1 MVAVTGKSAKKA
13 QIRRGMSD
21 VVFDTIVVI
30 ILLLVL
36 VIIGYPLIFVLS
48 ASFSEPFAVISGQVW
63 LFPVGFTT
71 LGYETIFGDAALT
84 RSFLNSVYVTVLGT
98 TINII
103 FTILAAYPLS
113 VKDFYG
119 RNVFM
124 GIFTFTMFFSGGL
137 IPFFLLIRDLGL
149 YNTYWA
155 LVLPGAISVFNV
167 IIARTFFQNSIPY
180 ELYEAA
186 ELDGCSDL
194 VYLLRVVI
202 PLSTPIIA
210 VLVLFYAVG
219 HWNAFFHHMIFLR
232 DRELFTFQIV
242 LRNILILNQTNEM
255 IVDADAMRRMQ
266 GLADLLRFSL
276 IIVSSVPMLVLYP
289 FIQKHFV
296 RGVMIGA
303 IKG

>member
-1 MVAVTGKSAKKA
+1 MVATKSNR
-13 QIRRGMSD
+13 IRRAKSD
-21 VVFDTIVVI
+21 VIFDVVI
-30 ILLLVL
+30 YTFLIAIL

-48 ASFSEPFAVISGQVW
+48 ASFSDPFAVISGQVW
-63 LFPVGFTT
+63 LFPVNFTL
-71 LGYETIFGDAALT
+71 LGYQTIFGDANLV

-98 TINII
+98 TINIV
-103 FTILAAYPLS
+103 FTVMAAYPLS

-119 RNVFM
+119 RNAFI
-124 GIFTFTMFFSGGL
+124 GILTFTMFFSGGL

-167 IIARTFFQNSIPY
+167 IVARTFFENSIPH

-186 ELDGCSDL
+186 ELDGCSDIK
-194 VYLLRVVI
+194 YLMRIVL
-202 PLSTPIIA
+202 PLSAPILA

-232 DRELFTFQIV
+232 DRHLFTFQIV
-242 LRNILILNQTNEM
+242 LRNILIQNQTTEM
-255 IVDADAMRRMQ
+255 MVDADAMRRMQ

-276 IIVSSVPMLVLYP
+276 IVVSSAPMLLLYP
-289 FIQKHFV
+289 FIQRHFV

-303 IKG
+303 LKG